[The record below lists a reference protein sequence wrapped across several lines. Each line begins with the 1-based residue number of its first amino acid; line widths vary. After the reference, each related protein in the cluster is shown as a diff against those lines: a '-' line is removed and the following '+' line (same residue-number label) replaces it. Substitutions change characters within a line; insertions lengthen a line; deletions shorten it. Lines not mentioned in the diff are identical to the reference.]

1 MEALR
6 GMRVLWTAALA
17 GLPAAAPAQ
26 DLERGRALYEHHCRY
41 CHEDWAHTRAGR
53 KVTEL
58 DELRARVAAW
68 SLHAGLSWGDE
79 EIDAVTRYLDRRC
92 YRLSR

>member
-1 MEALR
+1 MRTLR

-17 GLPAAAPAQ
+17 GLPAPAQ
-26 DLERGRALYEHHCRY
+26 ERGRALYEHHCRY
-41 CHEDWAHTRAGR
+41 CHEDRAPTGAGR

-58 DELRARVAAW
+58 DELRARVAVW
-68 SLHAGLSWGDE
+68 SVHTGLSWGDE
-79 EIDAVTRYLDRRC
+79 EIDAVTRCLDRRY